1 MKQKLLLRITALLV
15 AVMLMPQAAWALKGS
30 GTYNSPYL
38 LEFGQDLD
46 FISALYR
53 DGKVDG
59 QYIYIRVVADLY
71 VNHITPIGNEAHPFF
86 GSFYGN
92 GYTINFIDSEINYKY
107 SHSGI
112 LFGYVKGISGSG
124 EELCSICNFTVNG
137 KISSSTAGLTNI
149 GGVIGTAINTFIN
162 RITCNVDIDVKGVA
176 QHHIGGIVG
185 HVEGYAPIQ
194 ACTYNG
200 VINAGTTTDCV
211 GGIAGFVHAQSD
223 AYIDHCCS
231 SGSIYSTGSE
241 PTLGGILGY
250 NNNENNK
257 FKGLAGCFS
266 SMGLHYAGKNT
277 HVCGVA
283 GRLRANASK
292 TENNFC
298 LTDSCG
304 GKPCNTDGPSIPSS
318 NKTCT
323 LAECQSGYITYTLAN
338 APYIHDILTNAYNW
352 VQELG
357 SETYPRLRRSDPS
370 FTYNGLEQ
378 YPPYVYKIQDLK
390 CNGTNYGTP
399 YYSNTNSYNTY
410 HNGSWVERK
419 EPTCTA
425 AGNVKHYHC
434 HDCGKN
440 FTSETGAH
448 EITDV
453 TINALGHDLS
463 SAWAWNNNGQS
474 TKLTVTC
481 KRTGCTHKKEATA
494 TYPSGGIT
502 RQQKS
507 APSCFAKGWNTY
519 TATLTV
525 DSKSYTSSKDVQ
537 DIAMIAHTLKS
548 TWAWNDNGQSAKLT
562 VTCSATGCTHKNE
575 STATYPDGGITRKQ
589 KSAPTC
595 TKMGVNTYTA
605 TLTVDGNKY
614 TQTKDVT
621 DIPMTAHTLNGA
633 WEWAWADNGQS
644 AKLTIACTA
653 TGCTHKEELTATYP
667 DGGITRQQKIA
678 PTCLQMGVN
687 TYTAALTV
695 DGNKYTQT
703 KDVQDIPLSGH
714 NFAGGECA
722 TCHEHEYLTFTATG
736 SVTLGIENK
745 NGNAPSVE
753 YTLDDGATWT
763 TWDYTAINLTDGQK
777 LRLRGSNP
785 TGFSNPGND
794 ETTSIY
800 NIPYSIFTTS
810 GSGTLAASGYLMSL
824 IDVHSA
830 TTAIPSRACFYRLF
844 KDNKNLTTPPM
855 LSATALTADCY
866 RDMFYSCPKLTS
878 APALPATTLTESCYN
893 SMFRYCRALSEA
905 PALPATTLTKMC
917 YSAMFS
923 GCSNLTQAPAL
934 PATTLTN
941 SCYDYMFEGCT
952 SLTQAPELP
961 ASTLAESCYAAM
973 FSGCSNLTQAPELPA
988 TTLAFS
994 CYNGMFMNCTSLSE
1008 APALPATA
1016 LTQYCYASMFRGCSN
1031 LSQAPAMPAT
1041 TLAEYCYNQM
1051 FRDCSKLTQ
1060 APALPATTLVDG
1072 CYNSMFMNCTSLS
1085 EAPALPATT
1094 LATNCYFDMFNGCTS
1109 LTQAP
1114 ALPATTLTES
1124 CYREMFMNCTSLAQA
1139 PALPATTLVYG
1150 CYKQMFYNCASL
1162 NHIEVAFTDWGNSCT
1177 PDWLANVSSKGEFVC
1192 PEELQPEFGSSYIPE
1207 GWTVKHNDEPEFATG
1222 DVNGDGTIDVVDIN
1236 VLVSITLGNASA
1248 DDYNGR
1254 ADVNGDGTVD
1264 VIDINAILA
1273 IIL

>member
-185 HVEGYAPIQ
+185 HFEGYAPIQ

-323 LAECQSGYITYTLAN
+323 HAECQSGYITYTLAN
-338 APYIHDILTNAYNW
+338 APYIYDILSNAYNW

-378 YPPYVYKIQDLK
+378 YPPYVYKIQDRK

-434 HDCGKN
+434 NDCGKN
-440 FTSETGAH
+440 FTSETGG
-448 EITDV
+448 EITNV
-453 TINALGHDLS
+453 SISALGHDLS
-463 SAWAWNNNGQS
+463 SAWAWNDNGQS

-494 TYPSGGIT
+494 TYPNGGIT

-507 APSCFAKGWNTY
+507 APSCFAKGVNTY

-562 VTCSATGCTHKNE
+562 VTCTATGCTHKKE
-575 STATYPDGGITRKQ
+575 STATYPNGGITRKQ

-595 TKMGVNTYTA
+595 SKMGVNTYTA
-605 TLTVDGNKY
+605 T
-614 TQTKDVT
+614 
-621 DIPMTAHTLNGA
+621 
-633 WEWAWADNGQS
+633 
-644 AKLTIACTA
+644 
-653 TGCTHKEELTATYP
+653 
-667 DGGITRQQKIA
+667 
-678 PTCLQMGVN
+678 
-687 TYTAALTV
+687 LTV

-800 NIPYSIFTTS
+800 DIPYSIFTTS

-844 KDNKNLTTPPM
+844 EYNKNLTTPPL

-866 RDMFYSCPKLTS
+866 RDMFYSCTKLTS
-878 APALPATTLTESCYN
+878 APALPATTLAEICYN
-893 SMFRYCRALSEA
+893 SMFQNCRALSEA
-905 PALPATTLTKMC
+905 PALPATTLAENC
-917 YSAMFS
+917 YAAMFRN
-923 GCSNLTQAPAL
+923 CLNLTQAPEL
-934 PATTLTN
+934 PATTLAEY
-941 SCYDYMFEGCT
+941 CYDWMFDGCT

-961 ASTLAESCYAAM
+961 ASTLAENCYAA
-973 FSGCSNLTQAPELPA
+973 
-988 TTLAFS
+988 
-994 CYNGMFMNCTSLSE
+994 
-1008 APALPATA
+1008 
-1016 LTQYCYASMFRGCSN
+1016 
-1031 LSQAPAMPAT
+1031 
-1041 TLAEYCYNQM
+1041 
-1051 FRDCSKLTQ
+1051 
-1060 APALPATTLVDG
+1060 
-1072 CYNSMFMNCTSLS
+1072 MFMNCTSLS

-1094 LATNCYFDMFNGCTS
+1094 L
-1109 LTQAP
+1109 
-1114 ALPATTLTES
+1114 
-1124 CYREMFMNCTSLAQA
+1124 
-1139 PALPATTLVYG
+1139 VYG
-1150 CYKQMFYNCASL
+1150 CYTSMFYDCASL
-1162 NHIEVAFTDWGNSCT
+1162 NRIEVAFTDWSNSYT
-1177 PDWLANVSSKGEFVC
+1177 YNWLANVASEGEFVC
-1192 PEELQPEFGSSYIPE
+1192 PKELQLKFGPSYIPE

-1222 DVNGDGTIDVVDIN
+1222 DVNGDGIIDVVDIN

-1254 ADVNGDGTVD
+1254 ADVNGDGAID
-1264 VIDINAILA
+1264 IIDINAILA